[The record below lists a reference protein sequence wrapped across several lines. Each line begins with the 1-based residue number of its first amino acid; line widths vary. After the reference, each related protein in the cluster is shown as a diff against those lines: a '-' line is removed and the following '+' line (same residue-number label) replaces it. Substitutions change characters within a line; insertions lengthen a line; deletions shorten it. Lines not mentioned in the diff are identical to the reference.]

1 MQNMIRNMTIAVLA
15 TGLAACE
22 AQNAEDTNVMTGG
35 ADTMAQAGVD
45 SLAQQQ
51 EGMGERME
59 FEFQPVN
66 NSEASGEVYATPA
79 EGRTTIILTIN
90 AADTAQGQRH
100 MAHIHA
106 GTCEN
111 IGQVVAPLEAVT
123 TVSGEGTSTTLLG
136 QDFETF
142 ADGWEITDYA
152 VKGSAKRLPPE
163 ANLVEALVS
172 RLQSEL
178 LPGHEFT
185 PGSYNEEVLAVLEG
199 IGNSCRRTVSEEE
212 LNEMRVRLMELMA
225 KWRGL
230 EPGESLEMIFSLF
243 PA

>member
-35 ADTMAQAGVD
+35 ADTMAQAGMD

-51 EGMGERME
+51 KGMGERME

-142 ADGWEITDYA
+142 ADGNHVVA
-152 VKGSAKRLPPE
+152 AHE
-163 ANLVEALVS
+163 A
-172 RLQSEL
+172 
-178 LPGHEFT
+178 G
-185 PGSYNEEVLAVLEG
+185 G
-199 IGNSCRRTVSEEE
+199 
-212 LNEMRVRLMELMA
+212 
-225 KWRGL
+225 
-230 EPGESLEMIFSLF
+230 EPGRTILCAPI
-243 PA
+243 PAEGTGGASDTAGSDTTQTSI